1 MDKYPYTKEAQ
12 TICNILEDYLEDMEP
27 HESDFLLGLMDRFD
41 KWGDETRI
49 SEKQISWLRGLER
62 KYT

>member
-1 MDKYPYTKEAQ
+1 
-12 TICNILEDYLEDMEP
+12 MEP